1 MTALETRWETRN
13 IFLPWLAPACA
24 MAVFLYL
31 SIFDG
36 GYFSR
41 EIYLAGTGMW
51 AVLGLALLLNWD
63 WVRMPDGAAAPA
75 ASLAAVSG
83 WILLTMIWS
92 ISPNASLIEFGRAAL
107 YLGVFIA
114 ILIGPPGRKAVIWTA
129 SLFVGMVTGLAMFAL
144 LAKINPSISVDYLYA
159 GGRIMGTIGYWN
171 GLAALVAVTILPAL
185 WLAASEWVSWT
196 GRMAATLALAILGLT
211 LFFTLSRGGLLVGA
225 VGVALYLML
234 APERLGGILSL
245 LSAFVPGGLMAWY
258 ASTALP
264 SLQTKA
270 AGGRIG
276 DGDGQ
281 HFAFALIMALTA
293 TIVLKAATLL
303 LPSRVPRTRNGM
315 IATGAAALIGLV
327 LVAGVGVAERQ
338 RIENR
343 IRGAQSQ
350 TAVQVYDY
358 SRSSIDKQGVARLA
372 STSNNR
378 AEYWSIGL
386 TNFRDHPLLG
396 TGAGTY
402 QFADARLR
410 SVNGLARDPHSI
422 WVRFLSDQG
431 VIGFLL
437 LLAFLGSLGWVVF
450 RQVRKNHGLL
460 TDGLYIALIV
470 GCLAWLADATFEWD
484 WELPAV
490 GFSFFLLAA
499 LVIRLGSAGE
509 PDARQQAESAATA
522 GRLPRKQIIPG
533 IRMLTGQVK
542 TAMVLLSMTLT
553 IVFLVLLFAQ
563 VENQRASHLLS
574 AGDPAG
580 AAAAAHTAHRL
591 NYSDGGPLL
600 ILAEASQ
607 QEGDFFAAR
616 DYYQSALD
624 RDPQRSAYQEGLALL
639 EFYDLKLTGQG
650 LTDLNKAVN
659 LDPQYQPLHL
669 ELQRM
674 YGDLIKYQNSGKMPA
689 APKPTQY

>member
-1 MTALETRWETRN
+1 
-13 IFLPWLAPACA
+13 

-31 SIFDG
+31 SVFDG

-41 EIYLAGTGMW
+41 EIYLACTGMW

-63 WVRMPDGAAAPA
+63 WVRMPAGVAAPA
-75 ASLAAVSG
+75 VSLAAVTG
-83 WILLTMIWS
+83 WILLTLIWS

-107 YLGVFIA
+107 YLGLFIA
-114 ILIGPPGRKAVIWTA
+114 ILIGPPGRKAVIWMA
-129 SLFVGMVTGLAMFAL
+129 SLFVGLVTGLAMFAL
-144 LAKINPSISVDYLYA
+144 LAKINPSLSADYLYS

-196 GRMAATLALAILGLT
+196 GRMAATLALAVLGLA

-225 VGVALYLML
+225 GAIALYLML
-234 APERLGGILSL
+234 APERLGGMLSL

-264 SLQTKA
+264 SLQTAA
-270 AGGRIG
+270 AGDRIG
-276 DGDGQ
+276 AADGQ
-281 HFAFALIMALTA
+281 RFALALIVALTA
-293 TIVLKAATLL
+293 TIVLKAAALL

-315 IATGAAALIGLV
+315 IAAGAVALIGLL
-327 LVAGVGVAERQ
+327 LVAGIGVAERQ

-343 IRGAQSQ
+343 IRGAQTQ

-358 SRSSIDKQGVARLA
+358 NRNSIDEQGVARLA
-372 STSNNR
+372 STANNR

-431 VIGFLL
+431 AIGFLL

-450 RQVRKNHGLL
+450 RQVRKNSGLL

-470 GCLAWLADATFEWD
+470 GCLAWLADTTFEWD

-490 GFSFFLLAA
+490 GFSFFLLAGLA
-499 LVIRLGSAGE
+499 IRLGGSGE
-509 PDARQQAESAATA
+509 PDARQQAESVAAA
-522 GRLPRKQIIPG
+522 GRMPRKQFVPG
-533 IRMLTGQVK
+533 SGMLTGRVK
-542 TAMVLLSMTLT
+542 TGVVMLSMSLT

-563 VENQRASHLLS
+563 VENQRASDLLS
-574 AGDPAG
+574 AGDPGG
-580 AAAAAHTAHRL
+580 AAAAAHAAHRL
-591 NYSDGGPLL
+591 NYFDGSPLQ
-600 ILAEASQ
+600 ILAKVSQ

-616 DYYQSALD
+616 DYYQAALD
-624 RDPQRSAYQEGLALL
+624 RDPQRSAYQEDLALL

-650 LTDLNKAVN
+650 LADLDKAVN

-674 YGDLIKYQNSGKMPA
+674 YSDLIKYQSSGKMPA